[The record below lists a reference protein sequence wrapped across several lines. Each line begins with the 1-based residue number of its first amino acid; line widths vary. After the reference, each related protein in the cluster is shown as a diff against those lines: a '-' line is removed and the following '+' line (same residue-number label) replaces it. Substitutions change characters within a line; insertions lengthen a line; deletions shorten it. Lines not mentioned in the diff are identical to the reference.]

1 MSGLRR
7 LRVAELHPNL
17 LCILCGGYYVDAT
30 TIVECLHSFCKTCIV
45 RYLESSKFCP
55 ICDVQVHK
63 TKPLLSIRPDK
74 TLQDIVYKLVPGL
87 YQNEMC
93 RRREF
98 YTGHPETQPMSQ
110 EDGGSDVG
118 RWYILPDDPVSL
130 ALCPA
135 PPILSPTP
143 PSHPNNHGCLTDG
156 SGVTRGE
163 AMPRLSEVTK
173 VRGSHMR
180 YLQCPAGVSV
190 AQLKRLLRAK
200 FGVGPSHPMALLTG
214 SSDDPLN
221 DTLTLVDVAYITSWQ
236 RTEPLQLLYRI
247 YERASKKIKL
257 DPDTFSK
264 DSGSLSEDMP
274 KLEPNVGTDVGSIT
288 CGSSDSAGNLTDY
301 RCAPLLQAVGVLG
314 YPLPL
319 KSEPPPEAPA
329 PLPYV
334 DMASEVAQQNEG
346 PRLSAAVKQEDALT
360 AKPME
365 ILASEKERPLQ
376 GVTNSV
382 SEMIQGNSEVSGND
396 ASKGHSMLHPSDSV
410 GGGALVTYT
419 PGFPA
424 PSNGVNVG
432 IAFVPADMACVAPTA
447 VPCAIVP
454 SEGCIPVSENCISEG
469 VEVPAGASNTNTQT
483 QKHANGSVGG
493 TVGPNSWG
501 GLGPKKETE
510 AGISDVIVPKE
521 NKEEREKKKKK
532 KDMEEEGKEV
542 QLKISESGVMS
553 VCGQDTTVE
562 GVINSLQ
569 TEACELLSKIE
580 SGSLGEDFPVKDVVR
595 DQKSSSDSSAESKKM
610 KLKEGQRAGE
620 EKGPV
625 SNENVNVDCAREVGE
640 KRISPSQEGVPE
652 FNQKGLSGVSKDSKE
667 ARSCDKSRIDGSAE
681 VGPKV
686 KPATETREKASD
698 RRSSDVRRS
707 VEQQQPNSVKE
718 NSGNGKDGRSSHIPA
733 SLTAASLANLNK
745 PHLKAGTSKAQ
756 TEEDTKT
763 KEKPSNN
770 GLNTKREGKQESAAK
785 APVGGCRKSSQ
796 PYGYKTL
803 KTPPKSWNPTIS
815 RELLVAGKSA
825 INKGNHEAPRTNK
838 FFKVRNAPRFLGNP
852 NTGVRPLYSGTNE
865 SNSCMKRTLMSKL
878 DPKVTGPMTVTAN
891 NDVSLSSFTSVT
903 SGTTSCV
910 SSVQS
915 LASLPAQVTASPG
928 GALMV
933 TATTS
938 LVTSCASQSNSCTT
952 VVGSQIGGSEAD
964 NTVVT
969 STKASSTLPASVASG
984 TKESTNQSSK
994 VCFNTN
1000 SLAENKSESK
1010 ATHHNSG
1017 KTVTNNKPPSNIN
1030 NSANKTEKKAQ
1041 QISHSNNSKP
1051 EVSGESGTSKVDVK
1065 VNSSSAVIPTR
1076 TTITHPVSNAPVMMQ
1091 QKTGASTSITTCIT
1105 QVKPATV
1112 NSLTISNT
1120 VHQPPQQL
1128 TMAAPAVGV
1137 GIIPSCGVT
1146 FPAAIGNLP
1155 LPCHT
1160 SSSISY
1166 PTYPYIYQGAEPIS
1180 LIPPHPSASFIP
1192 TFPTCLPHRPAL
1204 GSRGIGGAK
1213 IMPELSLQ
1221 QSLLPVLPLVS
1232 QVSPQT
1238 LSPRPMTPP
1247 SPRTP
1252 TSSQSPRP
1260 YPAQSP
1266 RQSSTNQSRPV
1277 TPQSPKQCQ
1286 VGKAETQPGK
1296 NSGTPSM
1303 AGTQSTKMGNTPV
1316 QVTQPLWPG
1325 SCPKQVTGPGQ
1336 VFTSTQPSPQSP
1348 GPPPSTFATMNTSLR
1363 LNASVQT
1370 SSSHTLITPKTQ
1382 WSSVNSSKPV
1392 VPQSS
1397 KALMISLPGLSNTH
1411 GAQTTIS
1418 DTNRP
1423 HTPQS
1428 PKSPRPQT
1436 PQSPRLSSSAQCTVP
1451 QGVAKLTSA
1460 VESPRPHTPHSR
1472 CLPNLPRSPSQPKN
1486 GGNKEKAHLAEGQ
1499 PSNKRSE
1506 GIANEAVGSSSPN
1519 PPVITPSITLAPAG
1533 TTVTSGAVTPSLANS
1548 LGNKFILPQGAQM
1561 ALPLPTSFASLYLE
1575 GVTNALPVSLASPGM
1590 SADLSGVTLSP
1601 SCNTS
1606 LYIPSSNISSTMPF
1620 IPFSNSAQ
1628 FPIPTCATVSVS
1640 QPFCPTNT
1648 TVSPNLHLLNTKMPA
1663 VPINNTQP
1671 SKPSGSSRLSAN
1683 SLANISS
1690 AVAVQSVGNLVD
1702 TISANS
1708 SVMGTSP
1715 TPSGAYLPLPCS
1727 TVSSPFT
1734 VPRIEST
1741 TSIAGTASTAAM
1753 SSCTSD
1759 AVITSGSAQVVTVP
1773 SVVPAS
1779 VTASASASAAITQP
1793 PNNTSTIT
1801 LPTNTTASGTVHTN
1815 STVSGPLPTA
1825 TTALSARTATA
1836 TNIASASIAATI
1848 TGSMPTSARMTKT
1861 QSSTPLVMGIQ
1872 ARSPASVE
1880 QLPASSAAS
1889 VTLPT
1894 GTNTAENVSSNITT
1908 NANGCSSMS
1917 VATKSTAATIS
1928 CTPATR
1934 ALQSCSPATGSQST
1948 STMSAATVPAHT
1960 SGTDISRSPAGE
1972 TLLRNNPES
1981 VTKPMDLP
1989 PVVATTACGLS
2000 TSVYSTAVVSG
2011 PQSSEC
2017 FNLCGTVADG
2027 NNVVSVKEKGGSEPQ
2042 LSACTSVCDVT
2053 HVIDAKQPCA
2063 EQGLSSSGGPRPCL
2077 KS

>member
-1 MSGLRR
+1 MIY
-7 LRVAELHPNL
+7 ANNL
-17 LCILCGGYYVDAT
+17 TLYV
-30 TIVECLHSFCKTCIV
+30 
-45 RYLESSKFCP
+45 
-55 ICDVQVHK
+55 
-63 TKPLLSIRPDK
+63 
-74 TLQDIVYKLVPGL
+74 
-87 YQNEMC
+87 
-93 RRREF
+93 
-98 YTGHPETQPMSQ
+98 
-110 EDGGSDVG
+110 
-118 RWYILPDDPVSL
+118 
-130 ALCPA
+130 
-135 PPILSPTP
+135 
-143 PSHPNNHGCLTDG
+143 
-156 SGVTRGE
+156 
-163 AMPRLSEVTK
+163 
-173 VRGSHMR
+173 
-180 YLQCPAGVSV
+180 YLQ
-190 AQLKRLLRAK
+190 
-200 FGVGPSHPMALLTG
+200 
-214 SSDDPLN
+214 
-221 DTLTLVDVAYITSWQ
+221 
-236 RTEPLQLLYRI
+236 TEPLQLLYRI

-264 DSGSLSEDMP
+264 DSGSMSEDMP
-274 KLEPNVGTDVGSIT
+274 KLEPNVGTGVGSIT
-288 CGSSDSAGNLTDY
+288 SSDSAGSLTDY

-319 KSEPPPEAPA
+319 KSEPPPEAPT
-329 PLPYV
+329 PLSFADV
-334 DMASEVAQQNEG
+334 ASEVALQNEG
-346 PRLSAAVKQEDALT
+346 PRLSAAVKQEDAPA

-365 ILASEKERPLQ
+365 IQANEKEQPVHT
-376 GVTNSV
+376 VTNSV
-382 SEMIQGNSEVSGND
+382 SETMQGNSEGSSND
-396 ASKGHSMLHPSDSV
+396 VGKGQGVLHPSDGL
-410 GGGALVTYT
+410 GGGALMTYT

-432 IAFVPADMACVAPTA
+432 IAFVPAEMACMAPAT

-454 SEGCIPVSENCISEG
+454 SEGCIPVSENCISGG
-469 VEVPAGASNTNTQT
+469 VEFPGGAGNTNTQT
-483 QKHANGSVGG
+483 QNHANGGVRGAGG
-493 TVGPNSWG
+493 PKNWS
-501 GLGPKKETE
+501 GLGPEMETKS
-510 AGISDVIVPKE
+510 GTSDVIVPRE

-532 KDMEEEGKEV
+532 KDAEEEGKEV

-595 DQKSSSDSSAESKKM
+595 DQKPSSDSSAESKKM
-610 KLKEGQRAGE
+610 KLKEAQRSGE
-620 EKGPV
+620 DKGSV
-625 SNENVNVDCAREVGE
+625 SNERVNADSAGEVGD
-640 KRISPSQEGVPE
+640 KRVSPGHESGADLNHKE
-652 FNQKGLSGVSKDSKE
+652 LSGAGKDAKE
-667 ARSCDKSRIDGSAE
+667 ERTCDMSRTDGSAE
-681 VGPKV
+681 MGAKG

-707 VEQQQPNSVKE
+707 VEQQQQPNSVKE
-718 NSGNGKDGRSSHIPA
+718 SSGNGKDGRSSHIPA

-756 TEEDTKT
+756 MEEDTKT

-770 GLNTKREGKQESAAK
+770 GLNTKREGKQEPAAK
-785 APVGGCRKSSQ
+785 TPVGGCRKSSQ

-815 RELLVAGKSA
+815 RVHLVAGKSA

-838 FFKVRNAPRFLGNP
+838 FFKVRNASRFLGNP
-852 NTGVRPLYSGTNE
+852 STGVRPLYPGTNE
-865 SNSCMKRTLMSKL
+865 SNSCVKRTLVSKL
-878 DPKVTGPMTVTAN
+878 DPKVAGPVTVTAS
-891 NDVSLSSFTSVT
+891 NDVSLSSFTSAT
-903 SGTTSCV
+903 TGTTSSV

-915 LASLPAQVTASPG
+915 LASFPAKVTASPG

-938 LVTSCASQSNSCTT
+938 HVTPCAPQSNICTT
-952 VVGSQIGGSEAD
+952 VVGSQSGGSEAD

-969 STKASSTLPASVASG
+969 STKAPSTLPASIASG

-1010 ATHHNSG
+1010 AAHHNNG
-1017 KTVTNNKPPSNIN
+1017 KTITNNKPPSNVN
-1030 NSANKTEKKAQ
+1030 NSANKNEKKSQ
-1041 QISHSNNSKP
+1041 QTSHSNSPKP
-1051 EVSGESGTSKVDVK
+1051 EVSGESATTKADLK

-1091 QKTGASTSITTCIT
+1091 QKAGGSTSITTCIT

-1120 VHQPPQQL
+1120 VHQPQQHL
-1128 TMAAPAVGV
+1128 AMAAPAVGV

-1146 FPAAIGNLP
+1146 FPTAIGNLP
-1155 LPCHT
+1155 MPCHT

-1180 LIPPHPSASFIP
+1180 LIPPHPSTSFIP

-1221 QSLLPVLPLVS
+1221 QNLLPVLPLVS
-1232 QVSPQT
+1232 QVSPQN

-1252 TSSQSPRP
+1252 TSSSQSPRP

-1266 RQSSTNQSRPV
+1266 RQSSTSQSRPV
-1277 TPQSPKQCQ
+1277 TPQSPKHCQ
-1286 VGKAETQPGK
+1286 LGKAETQHGK
-1296 NSGTPSM
+1296 SSGTSSL
-1303 AGTQSTKMGNTPV
+1303 AGTQSVKMGSTPV
-1316 QVTQPLWPG
+1316 QGMQSLWPG

-1336 VFTSTQPSPQSP
+1336 VFASTQPSPQSP
-1348 GPPPSTFATMNTSLR
+1348 GPPSSTFAAMNTSLR

-1397 KALMISLPGLSNTH
+1397 KALMVSLPGLSNAH
-1411 GAQTTIS
+1411 GMQTTIS

-1472 CLPNLPRSPSQPKN
+1472 CLPNLPRSPSQTKN
-1486 GGNKEKAHLAEGQ
+1486 GGNKEKSHVAEG
-1499 PSNKRSE
+1499 PPGNKRSE
-1506 GIANEAVGSSSPN
+1506 GLTNEVAMSSSPN
-1519 PPVITPSITLAPAG
+1519 PPVITPSITLAPAE
-1533 TTVTSGAVTPSLANS
+1533 TTVTSGAVTPSLASS

-1561 ALPLPTSFASLYLE
+1561 TLPLPTSFASLYLE
-1575 GVTNALPVSLASPGM
+1575 GVASTLPVSLASPGM
-1590 SADLSGVTLSP
+1590 SADLSGATLSP

-1640 QPFCPTNT
+1640 QPFCLTNT
-1648 TVSPNLHLLNTKMPA
+1648 TVSPNLHPLNTKMPA
-1663 VPINNTQP
+1663 VPFNNTQ
-1671 SKPSGSSRLSAN
+1671 SLKQSGSSRLSTN
-1683 SLANISS
+1683 NLANISS
-1690 AVAVQSVGNLVD
+1690 AVPVQTIGNFID
-1702 TISANS
+1702 TVPVSS
-1708 SVMGTSP
+1708 SVMGTSL

-1727 TVSSPFT
+1727 TVSAPFS

-1741 TSIAGTASTAAM
+1741 TSTAGTAATAVM
-1753 SSCTSD
+1753 TSNTSD
-1759 AVITSGSAQVVTVP
+1759 AVTTSGLAQVATVP
-1773 SVVPAS
+1773 SIIPAS
-1779 VTASASASAAITQP
+1779 VTTSVSASAAVCQP
-1793 PNNTSTIT
+1793 SNNTSTII
-1801 LPTNTTASGTVHTN
+1801 LPTNTAASGTVHTN
-1815 STVSGPLPTA
+1815 NAVSGTSPAVTQSL
-1825 TTALSARTATA
+1825 ALSARTA

-1848 TGSMPTSARMTKT
+1848 TGSVPTSARVTKA
-1861 QSSTPLVMGIQ
+1861 QSSTTLVTGIQ
-1872 ARSPASVE
+1872 ARSPASAE
-1880 QLPASSAAS
+1880 HLPASSAAS
-1889 VTLPT
+1889 LTLPT

-1917 VATKSTAATIS
+1917 VATKSTAATMS
-1928 CTPATR
+1928 CTPATQ
-1934 ALQSCSPATGSQST
+1934 ALQSCSPATGSQPT
-1948 STMSAATVPAHT
+1948 STMSAATVPAQT
-1960 SGTDISRSPAGE
+1960 SGTDVSRSSAGE
-1972 TLLRNNPES
+1972 TLLKNNPEC
-1981 VTKPMDLP
+1981 VTKPPDMP

-2000 TSVYSTAVVSG
+2000 TPVYSTAVVSG

-2017 FNLCGTVADG
+2017 FNLCGTVAGG